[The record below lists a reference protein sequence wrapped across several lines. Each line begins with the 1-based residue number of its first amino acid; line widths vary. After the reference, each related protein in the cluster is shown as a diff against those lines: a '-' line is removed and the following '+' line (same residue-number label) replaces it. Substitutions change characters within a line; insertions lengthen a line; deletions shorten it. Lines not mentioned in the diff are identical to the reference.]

1 VIVVGASVSSSE
13 IIHEILPYAKH
24 PVIGALRGAPIPAFG
39 LVPWTHPH
47 VVVKQQITKLDA
59 GTGRVSFADGSHVDD
74 VDHIVFGTGYTF
86 SLPYLPRVQEK
97 IKGAYRRLPGV
108 YQHTWN
114 IEDPSLV
121 FVGMVRIAASLTT
134 VTALSNHAG
143 PLLSSVEASPSAC
156 TNGKQLLL
164 PASLRAEQDPCLRS
178 KNKKHGRETELPC

>member
-1 VIVVGASVSSSE
+1 MIVVGASVSSSE

-59 GTGRVSFADGSHVDD
+59 GTGRVFFADGSHVDD

-121 FVGMVRIAASLTT
+121 FVGMVRIT
-134 VTALSNHAG
+134 
-143 PLLSSVEASPSAC
+143 SSP
-156 TNGKQLLL
+156 TGYYRLI
-164 PASLRAEQDPCLRS
+164 
-178 KNKKHGRETELPC
+178 